1 MGLCYSL
8 RKKQHLLL
16 LNISLYLFGMN
27 VYGQEPKSTS
37 VELYIGVINSN
48 YDITFTLTSVNEV
61 WATNT
66 WGENFLLSDQYNNSQ
81 WTADYTKID
90 NDDWGGWDFVTSHT
104 QSSEIPVYAYGL
116 YKFSRNDYVYFYI
129 DYRDDRY
136 GNYSAFGDPLGHA
149 IDLWIKYDNFL
160 SEFYYSTDGYVPWI
174 RINNG
179 TTLSIWEIKQMG
191 EPTRARFQP
200 TNPTGLTVTKVN
212 NHPKLTWTPSSAPS
226 SGAKYH
232 VYRAADLTFHC
243 IASYLDTNTYTD
255 DDVTFNKFGDT
266 YHYKVRAV
274 SGDSAILSPGYSNVV
289 SFLGDG
295 PIEKKIVPKPVNE
308 QPDIISVKVF
318 PNPFNNTVSIN
329 LCTPSDELTEIAI
342 YDLRGRIIKAF
353 HPTPDSYYFD
363 TI

>member
-1 MGLCYSL
+1 MDLCNSIKSSFRIIWNAL
-8 RKKQHLLL
+8 
-16 LNISLYLFGMN
+16 IIFFLFILTMAKA
-27 VYGQEPKSTS
+27 GQLSHN
-37 VELYIGVINSN
+37 VELFIGIVNSSE
-48 YDITFTLTSVNEV
+48 DITFTLTAESAI
-61 WATNT
+61 WGANT
-66 WGENFLLSDQYNNSQ
+66 WYDDLLLTDSYNTSQY
-81 WTADYTKID
+81 TADKD
-90 NDDWGGWDFVTSHT
+90 LEDEDSWEGWNFVTSIVSNYH
-104 QSSEIPVYAYGL
+104 PAFGWGL
-116 YKFSRNDYVYFYI
+116 YKLCRNDTNDYFYL
-129 DYRDDRY
+129 DFRDDRY

-191 EPTRARFQP
+191 NPTRARFQP

-212 NHPKLTWTPSSAPS
+212 NHPKLTWTPSSAPA
-226 SGAKYH
+226 SGPKYH

-318 PNPFNNTVSIN
+318 PNPFNSTM
-329 LCTPSDELTEIAI
+329 
-342 YDLRGRIIKAF
+342 
-353 HPTPDSYYFD
+353 
-363 TI
+363 